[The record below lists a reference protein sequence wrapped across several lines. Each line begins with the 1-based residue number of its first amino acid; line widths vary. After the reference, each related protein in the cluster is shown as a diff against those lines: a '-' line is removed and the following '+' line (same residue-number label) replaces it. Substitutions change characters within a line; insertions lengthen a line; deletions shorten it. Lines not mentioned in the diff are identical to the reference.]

1 MNSASV
7 QIDQLNLRVPG
18 LTREQ
23 GRKLGEAVAQRLAAL
38 RLTGQKPRRITSA
51 KVRIRSGSNGS
62 VEVMANEIVASIN
75 NKLR

>member
-1 MNSASV
+1 MNSTSV

-18 LTREQ
+18 LTRDQ

-38 RLTGQKPRRITSA
+38 RLTGQTSRRITSA
-51 KVRIRSGSNGS
+51 KVRIESGSSGS